1 LQKKKIIVYKTE
13 VLRMKQYH
21 TIAFDLDGTL
31 TNPERGLTNS
41 YKYGLRKIGLN
52 ITETDSLKKFIGP
65 PLRDSFQE
73 EYGLTLERAEEALQL
88 FREYFGVYG
97 WWDNELYPGIAEL
110 LSALKAAGKT
120 VILATSKP
128 EIYSSRILKLFGIDG
143 YFDFSEG
150 ASLDS
155 SRERKCD
162 VLEYAL
168 SKVGVI
174 TPEQKAGAVLIGDT
188 VYDVEGA
195 NIVGIDSLAVTYG
208 FGKEE
213 DLRREGATYI
223 AHTVS
228 DIADILCK

>member
-1 LQKKKIIVYKTE
+1 
-13 VLRMKQYH
+13 
-21 TIAFDLDGTL
+21 
-31 TNPERGLTNS
+31 
-41 YKYGLRKIGLN
+41 
-52 ITETDSLKKFIGP
+52 
-65 PLRDSFQE
+65 
-73 EYGLTLERAEEALQL
+73 
-88 FREYFGVYG
+88 
-97 WWDNELYPGIAEL
+97 
-110 LSALKAAGKT
+110 
-120 VILATSKP
+120 VILATSEP

-228 DIADILCK
+228 DISDILCK